1 MTEKEKARKFVKIY
15 SSYFPHANKKETSA
29 MDIIPPLMLFL
40 YLINPQTPKYSFHMH
55 LHTFAR
61 PFHPIP

>member
-29 MDIIPPLMLFL
+29 MDIIPPLML